1 MMYRYKILVIMCI
14 SLADGDL
21 AKQMISYVN
30 TRYDQVIKFPLKYL
44 TEGEKQAQE
53 MMKGNER
60 YTQLVK

>member
-30 TRYDQVIKFPLKYL
+30 TRYGQVIKFPLKYL
-44 TEGEKQAQE
+44 TEGEKTSSR
-53 MMKGNER
+53 NDER
-60 YTQLVK
+60 K